1 MPTKRKLWEILV
13 PRADNS
19 GRQFATRKHNI
30 WDARVRAVAGGL
42 TKLPVVRGQWVG
54 DDGKVYA
61 ERMTPVRV
69 VASEREIRDLADFT
83 AEHYSQLAVM
93 YAEVSDNVKIHNRK
107 G

>member
-1 MPTKRKLWEILV
+1 MAAKRKLWEILV

-19 GRQFATRKHNI
+19 GKRFATRKHNV

-42 TKLPVVRGQWVG
+42 TKMPVVSGQWVG

-61 ERMTPVRV
+61 EKMMPVRII
-69 VASEREIRDLADFT
+69 ASGREIRDLADFT

-93 YAEVSDNVKIHNRK
+93 YAEVSANVKIHARK